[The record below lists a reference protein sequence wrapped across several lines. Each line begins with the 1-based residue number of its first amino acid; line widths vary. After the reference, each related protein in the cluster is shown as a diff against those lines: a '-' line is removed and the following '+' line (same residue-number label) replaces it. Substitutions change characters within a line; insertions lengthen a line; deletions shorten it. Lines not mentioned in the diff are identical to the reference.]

1 MKNLNMKNSNF
12 TISVIT
18 GIMLILT
25 LPACKKYFEVGE
37 NPNQIADP
45 PINTLLTT
53 VTSKAAFSTYQV
65 GDITSYFVQY
75 LASPSVGGS
84 TDTYQPTDYSTTWN
98 QIYFTMAD
106 LNEMK
111 TRAREQGATEHVGVA
126 NLLIAYEMDL
136 IINMWGNGPYTEA
149 FNQEIL
155 TPRYDDQETFYN
167 SALTL
172 VNEGL
177 AELSRTD
184 ASVGLGSSDDLIYGG
199 DTEKWLRF
207 GNLIKA
213 RLLNKVSKKSIYNPS
228 EVLAAVD
235 LSFKSNADNAGMSNF
250 AGNNPWADVAISNTN
265 LVLDGWLSEQLVNA
279 LNGTTFGVFDPRI
292 EKITDTTIAGI
303 YKGTPNG
310 AGNVGPASNT
320 VRDES
325 YVSLNSPLSGR
336 TSPVYLATYA
346 ELKFIEAEAAFRSGN
361 TARAY
366 TAYREG
372 IVANMNQLGVATA
385 AQQTYLASSVVAS
398 DAAALTLNHIFR
410 QKYITTYLM
419 PEAWVD
425 ARRFDYQYV
434 DFTLPVNADLP
445 TFIRRVEYVDSE
457 KSKNGNNVPQVT
469 SLAEHLWWDTP

>member
-1 MKNLNMKNSNF
+1 MKNSTY
-12 TISVIT
+12 TISVFTAILL
-18 GIMLILT
+18 MLT

-53 VTSKAAFSTYQV
+53 VTSKAAFSTFEV

-75 LASPSVGGS
+75 LANPAVGGS
-84 TDTYQPTDYSTTWN
+84 TDTYQPTSYSSTWN
-98 QIYFTMAD
+98 QIYFAMAD
-106 LNEMK
+106 LNELK
-111 TRAREQGATEHVGVA
+111 TKAQEQGATEHVGVA
-126 NLLIAYEMDL
+126 NLLMAYHMDL
-136 IINMWGNGPYTEA
+136 IIDLWGHGPFTEA
-149 FNQEIL
+149 FKQEIL
-155 TPRYDDQETFYN
+155 TPRYDDQEAFYN
-167 SALTL
+167 STLTL

-177 AELSRTD
+177 AELSKTG
-184 ASVGLGSSDDLIYGG
+184 AAVGLGSSDDLIYGG
-199 DTEKWLRF
+199 DTQKWQQF
-207 GNLIKA
+207 GNLLKA
-213 RLLNKVSKKSIYNPS
+213 RLLNKVSKKSTYNPA

-265 LVLDGWLSEQLVNA
+265 LVLDGWLSEQFVDA
-279 LNGTTFGVFDPRI
+279 LNGTTFGVVDPRI
-292 EKITDTTIAGI
+292 GKITDSTVAGI

-310 AGNVGPASNT
+310 VGNVGPASNT

-346 ELKFIEAEAAFRSGN
+346 ELKFIEAEAAFKSGN
-361 TARAY
+361 TGRAY

-372 IVANMNQLGVATA
+372 IVANMEQLGVASA
-385 AQQTYLASSVVAS
+385 AQQTYLASAVVAPTV
-398 DAAALTLNHIFR
+398 AALTLDQIFQ
-410 QKYITTYLM
+410 QKYIATYLL

-425 ARRFDYQYV
+425 ARRYDYQYE
-434 DFTLPVNADLP
+434 DFTLPANADLP
-445 TFIRRVEYVDSE
+445 TFIRRVDYVDAE
-457 KSKNGNNVPQVT
+457 KSKNGSNVPEVT